1 MLPRIAQM
9 LTRLLPPKIIW
20 LTTTL
25 NDLLMSTPVLFK
37 CNYNCTCIQQPHK
50 SDRVHPFLLHFSKWF
65 QCLVHLTTSHEG
77 ILWKNTLQ
85 ASSML
90 PHLVCISTKQFPT
103 EKSESQPHSMICWC
117 ACLPALFKANNT
129 CTNIQQP
136 GANVMGSGCT
146 TSCCEH
152 AFVHTSIA
160 KPNNW
165 SNSVL
170 IMPTK
175 KC

>member
-1 MLPRIAQM
+1 M
-9 LTRLLPPKIIW
+9 
-20 LTTTL
+20 
-25 NDLLMSTPVLFK
+25 
-37 CNYNCTCIQQPHK
+37 
-50 SDRVHPFLLHFSKWF
+50 
-65 QCLVHLTTSHEG
+65 HLTTSHEG

-90 PHLVCISTKQFPT
+90 PHLVCISTKQCPT
-103 EKSESQPHSMICWC
+103 ETSESQPHSMICRC

-129 CTNIQQP
+129 CTYIQQP

-152 AFVHTSIA
+152 AFVHCCNISKEPVETKHFNMLEHAFVHTSIA

-165 SNSVL
+165 SNLVL